1 MLKDFAHLAS
11 LVAGAMAKSGDEVP
25 MTASDQKELRR
36 IMLKVPEDGDVSKLP
51 KGDLATLNDLMKK
64 KAGLSSASGEKSAG
78 SMSDASKRR
87 KEAVAESNEEDD
99 VSSWEI
105 EEIMPHSL
113 PSGTT
118 FEEWQ
123 KTVCSLPK
131 VVKEREWKGKSYAE
145 LVNLSE
151 KDKELQKY
159 LSWIQARFASEYV
172 GGVPKS
178 EAVDLAGFLQYI
190 DFKGKAGSG
199 YQRKVKKDSELFRR

>member
-1 MLKDFAHLAS
+1 
-11 LVAGAMAKSGDEVP
+11 MAKSGDEVP
-25 MTASDQKELRR
+25 LTASDQKELRR
-36 IMLKVPEDGDVSKLP
+36 IMLKVPEDGGVSKLP
-51 KGDLATLNDLMKK
+51 KGDLAALNDLMKK
-64 KAGLSSASGEKSAG
+64 KAGLSSASGELSAG

-105 EEIMPHSL
+105 EEVIPHSL
-113 PSGTT
+113 PTGTT
-118 FEEWQ
+118 LEEWLM
-123 KTVCSLPK
+123 TVCSLPK
-131 VVKEREWKGKSYAE
+131 VEKEREWKGKAFAE

-178 EAVDLAGFLQYI
+178 EAVDSAGFLQYI
-190 DFKGKAGSG
+190 DFKSKAGSR
-199 YQRKVKKDSELFRR
+199 YQRKLKKDSEFLRR